1 MQGYVLPHKDRLSSQ
16 DISEMGDPAGWA
28 ELQGFYIYRN
38 NRLIVAGSWLGLGH
52 GRSWSKEEAYKLA
65 RIRLDIPNTAD
76 SEWKLDIRKS
86 IASPPASVRKRLL
99 QLAETVRAR
108 ARHIFAYRGE
118 YKKQLGRKQTFEPLW
133 EVEQGKYD
141 VRYHISRKHPV
152 VASLLVDEETR
163 KAVETLLALIENTVP
178 VQRIWLDAAEGK
190 DAPRR
195 ISDSTQSE
203 TVKEILMTVYRN
215 MLRRSGMPPDEIR
228 QQLKRTEPFCE
239 FPDLV
244 EALPEVL

>member
-1 MQGYVLPHKDRLSSQ
+1 MAKKSLVIVESPAKAKTIGKYLGKEFEVKACMGHLRDLPKST
-16 DISEMGDPAGWA
+16 MGVDLEGSFDPDCRRCMPWD
-28 ELQGFYIYRN
+28 EI
-38 NRLIVAGSWLGLGH
+38 
-52 GRSWSKEEAYKLA
+52 
-65 RIRLDIPNTAD
+65 
-76 SEWKLDIRKS
+76 
-86 IASPPASVRKRLL
+86 
-99 QLAETVRAR
+99 
-108 ARHIFAYRGE
+108 
-118 YKKQLGRKQTFEPLW
+118 
-133 EVEQGKYD
+133 EQGKYD